1 MSGNGPGGAP
11 DAVGAEDAGRTR
23 SAGPSPDPARAAD
36 PPRPERVRVT
46 APRAGEPL
54 TPLTPLIPSGTTP
67 GSPASAERVLVASL
81 IRSQLRVA
89 IVCALGFAAALAAVA
104 FVAALPV
111 LNEQTIAGV
120 PVGWLVL
127 AFGAYP
133 PLVAIAA
140 LAVTAANRAE
150 DQYRALTDR
159 DGEDA

>member
-1 MSGNGPGGAP
+1 MSDDRASESAPAPGAP
-11 DAVGAEDAGRTR
+11 DATPA
-23 SAGPSPDPARAAD
+23 SANPATPPRAA
-36 PPRPERVRVT
+36 RVRVA

-54 TPLTPLIPSGTTP
+54 APRAAEPLTG
-67 GSPASAERVLVASL
+67 GAPASAERVLVASL

-89 IVCALGFAAALAAVA
+89 IVCALGFASALAAVA
-104 FVAALPV
+104 FVAALPA
-111 LNEQTIAGV
+111 LNDETIAGV

-150 DQYRALTDR
+150 DQYRALAER
-159 DGEDA
+159 DEDDA

>member
-1 MSGNGPGGAP
+1 MSDDHSDRENAGTSGD
-11 DAVGAEDAGRTR
+11 DA
-23 SAGPSPDPARAAD
+23 
-36 PPRPERVRVT
+36 PPRPQRVRVT

-54 TPLTPLIPSGTTP
+54 TPPTSSDPAP

>member
-1 MSGNGPGGAP
+1 MSGDEPGGAP

-23 SAGPSPDPARAAD
+23 SASPSPDPARAAD
-36 PPRPERVRVT
+36 PPRPGRVRVT

-54 TPLTPLIPSGTTP
+54 TAQSPSDAAP

>member
-54 TPLTPLIPSGTTP
+54 TPLTQTVGAAT

-150 DQYRALTDR
+150 DQYRALAER
-159 DGEDA
+159 DEDDA

>member
-1 MSGNGPGGAP
+1 MSGDEPGGAP
-11 DAVGAEDAGRTR
+11 DAIGTGDAERARDARA
-23 SAGPSPDPARAAD
+23 SLDPALAGE

-54 TPLTPLIPSGTTP
+54 TPLTQTVGAAT

-104 FVAALPV
+104 FVAALPA
-111 LNEQTIAGV
+111 LNDETIAGV

-150 DQYRALTDR
+150 DQYRALAER
-159 DGEDA
+159 DEDDA

>member
-1 MSGNGPGGAP
+1 MSDDRVSGGAP
-11 DAVGAEDAGRTR
+11 APGAPGATPA
-23 SAGPSPDPARAAD
+23 SANPAT
-36 PPRPERVRVT
+36 PPRPARVRVT

-54 TPLTPLIPSGTTP
+54 APRAAEPLAGGT
-67 GSPASAERVLVASL
+67 PASAERVLVASL

-104 FVAALPV
+104 FVAALPA
-111 LNEQTIAGV
+111 LDDESIAGV

-150 DQYRALTDR
+150 DQYHALTER
-159 DGEDA
+159 DEDDA